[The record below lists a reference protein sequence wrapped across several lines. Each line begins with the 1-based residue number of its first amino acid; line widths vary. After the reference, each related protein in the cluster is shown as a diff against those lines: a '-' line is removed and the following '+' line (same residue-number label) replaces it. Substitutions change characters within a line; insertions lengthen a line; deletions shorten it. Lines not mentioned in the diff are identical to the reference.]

1 MTIRTVT
8 LTALILTLPSIL
20 FAQAIPL
27 YYDRYSF
34 LPAPPAAYQEG
45 LLGFDNPAAVAYLK
59 TGETKFFWS
68 TEGNDASSFY
78 NWGIYSAIPYLGFS
92 SQTTRYGSMKVR
104 DYRIS
109 LAAGKDCFAFGLG
122 YGWSTGDGNNG
133 PLGREKLLALGSII
147 RPFKYASIGMVQY
160 LSLVSKANEFVG
172 ELGIR
177 PLGTSRLTLFGDI
190 ALPRRVGLSDAPYSA
205 GLAVEIAPGI
215 DLVGRYFESEAF
227 TVGINLNL
235 GRFGLGGQSHYDSK
249 QKLSRYTYSVR
260 MGGLKPSIFNTLGQ
274 VNKRYLPMNLK
285 GTVDYQKYVLF
296 DDQTIRFYD
305 LLKNIRAAANDPRIG
320 VMALNISALGVLP
333 EHAWEIREE
342 LHKARQAGKG
352 VIIFVETPQMTG
364 YHLAS
369 IADRI
374 VLDPQ
379 GFIML
384 PGFNMGKTYFKGTLD
399 KLGLG
404 FDEWRFFK
412 YKSAAEVLSREKMSD
427 ADRGQYQ
434 DYLDV
439 WYETVRDDICRS
451 RGFTTEQY
459 DKLIDSNIFFMPED
473 ALQLKLVD
481 TLARWSDV
489 DKIVRN
495 FTGKKKQ
502 SIPVR
507 ELLDNALL
515 SSEWGCRPQVA
526 IVYGLGE
533 CAMESGIKARSL
545 EKTINRLAGDSRVKA
560 VVFRVDSPGGDG
572 MASDVVAEAIRKCAK
587 KKPVVVSQGQ
597 VAGSGG
603 YWISMYG
610 DSIVAGPTTITGSI
624 GVIGGWLYDKGFS
637 GKLGMTSDN
646 VKRGEHAELGFGIRV
661 PFLGMTVPSRNLTGD
676 ERKRV
681 EEIIRRFYDS
691 FIVRVAQGRN
701 MSEERV
707 RQIAEGHFYAGT
719 TGKEIG
725 LVDEVGGLMTA
736 LAMAAEKAG
745 LEGDEFDIVEHPK
758 YKGFLKFP
766 SLSPVKTE
774 LAEEPVYR
782 YIKLLSERPG
792 QPLPMLLPGTY
803 PTLK

>member
-1 MTIRTVT
+1 MIARTVT
-8 LTALILTLPSIL
+8 LAALILTLPAVL
-20 FAQAIPL
+20 CGQAIPL

-45 LLGFDNPAAVAYLK
+45 LLGFDNPAGVAYLK
-59 TGETKFFWS
+59 TGETRFFWS

-92 SQTTRYGSMKVR
+92 SQATRYGSLKVR

-147 RPFKYASIGMVQY
+147 RPFKYASIGMTQY
-160 LSLVSKANEFVG
+160 LSLESKNNEFVG
-172 ELGIR
+172 EIGIR

-190 ALPRRVGLSDAPYSA
+190 ALPRKVGLSDAPYSA

-227 TVGINLNL
+227 TVGVNLSF

-249 QKLSRYTYSVR
+249 QKLSRYTYSLR
-260 MGGLKPSIFNTLGQ
+260 MGGLKPSIFNTVGQ

-285 GTVDYQKYVLF
+285 GKVDYQKYVWF
-296 DDQTIRFYD
+296 DDGTVRFYD

-320 VMALNISALGVLP
+320 VIALNIASLRILP
-333 EHAWEIREE
+333 EHAWELREE
-342 LHKARQAGKG
+342 LLKAKKSGKG
-352 VIIFVETPQMTG
+352 LIIFIETPEMTG

-369 IADRI
+369 AADRI
-374 VLDPQ
+374 ILDPQ

-384 PGFNMGKTYFKGTLD
+384 PGFTMGKTYFKGTLE

-427 ADRGQYQ
+427 ADREQYQ
-434 DYLDV
+434 DYVDV

-459 DKLIDSNIFFMPED
+459 DKLIDSNIFFLPED
-473 ALQLKLVD
+473 ALQLRLVD

-489 DKIVRN
+489 DKIVRH
-495 FTGKKKQ
+495 FTGRKKY
-502 SIPVR
+502 SIPPR
-507 ELLDNALL
+507 ELLDNALVP
-515 SSEWGCRPQVA
+515 SEWGCRPQVA

-545 EKTINRLAGDSRVKA
+545 EKTINKLAGDGRVKA
-560 VVFRVDSPGGDG
+560 VVFRVDSPGGDA

-587 KKPVVVSQGQ
+587 RKPVIVSQGQ

-610 DSIVAGPTTITGSI
+610 DSIVAGPNSITGSI

-646 VKRGEHAELGFGIRV
+646 VKRGGHAELGFGIRV

-691 FIVRVAQGRN
+691 FIVRVAQGRK

-745 LEGDEFDIVEHPK
+745 LKPEAFDVIEMPK
-758 YKGFLKFP
+758 YKGLMKFP
-766 SLSPVKTE
+766 SFSPVKTE
-774 LAEEPVYR
+774 VEEEPVYR
-782 YIKLLSERPG
+782 YIKLLTDRPA